1 MTDIL
6 EVLNMSDIADPVQ
19 VTKSKT
25 AKPKLYHVVFLNDDF
40 TPMDFVKDVLQ
51 QIFDK
56 SLSDAIAVT
65 LEVHHYDKG
74 IAGTYTYEIA
84 EQKVYETMELAGA
97 QGYPLKLVTEPAD

>member
-19 VTKSKT
+19 VTKTKT

-40 TPMDFVKDVLQ
+40 TPMDFVKEVLQ
-51 QIFDK
+51 QFFGK
-56 SLSDAIAVT
+56 SLSDAIAIT
-65 LEVHHYDKG
+65 LEVHHHNKG
-74 IAGTYTYEIA
+74 IAGTYTYELA

-97 QGYPLKLVTEPAD
+97 HGYPLRLVTEPVD